1 MLKITCFGIL
11 FLSVL
16 LFGSCRKVGDRTLVV
31 AHRGASSLAPE
42 NTLASV
48 RKAMEL
54 GADHCE
60 IDVQLTKD
68 GEVVLLHDSLLKRTA
83 GKPEALSD
91 YTLDELGEFEVGSW
105 FGPDFDGEPIPT
117 LTQVIRAVKGK
128 MLLNIEIK
136 VSQEDTDIASKVV
149 DIIHFEGIRKKC
161 LVTSFDRLTVEKIKE
176 LDPRITTGFIFSQ
189 KYPPDV
195 FEGSWD
201 ALSCNYKVVN
211 ADFVAKA
218 REFKK
223 KIYVWTVDD
232 EEEMKR
238 QIELQVDGIITNRP
252 QDLIPL
258 VAADPRGQGEAK
270 GY

>member
-1 MLKITCFGIL
+1 MKMLKILYFGLL

-16 LFGSCRKVGDRTLVV
+16 FFGSCRKVENRTLVV

-48 RKAMEL
+48 QKALEL

-68 GEVVLLHDSLLKRTA
+68 GEVVLLHDSKLKRTA
-83 GKPEALSD
+83 GKPGALID

-105 FGPDFDGEPIPT
+105 FGQDYRGEPIPT
-117 LTQVIRAVKGK
+117 LRQVIRAVKGK

-136 VSQEDTDIASKVV
+136 VSREETDIVRKVV
-149 DIIHFEGIRKKC
+149 DIIHSEGISKKC
-161 LVTSFDRLTVEKIKE
+161 LVTSFGRLIVEKVKE
-176 LDPRITTGFIFSQ
+176 IDPRITTGFIFSQ

-195 FEGSWD
+195 FEGNWD
-201 ALSCNYKVVN
+201 ALSCNYKVVD

-238 QIELQVDGIITNRP
+238 LIELQVDGIITNRP
-252 QDLIPL
+252 QDLILL
-258 VAADPRGQGEAK
+258 VR
-270 GY
+270 